1 MLSSAYNQKYNFV
14 TIEDIVDGPVGLN
27 HVIFNPLLSKE
38 RNEQILLKA
47 HRYHFPK
54 TPITE
59 ADVDR
64 LTAFSNNETH
74 EFIKAYKKFLFG
86 RED

>member
-1 MLSSAYNQKYNFV
+1 MISSSYNPKYKFV

-38 RNEQILLKA
+38 RNEEILIKA
-47 HRYHFPK
+47 HRYHFPR

-59 ADVDR
+59 ADADK
-64 LTAFSNNETH
+64 LTAFSKFETV

-86 RED
+86 KED